1 MIHNAIILRIFLWL
15 KVRMRIAIVVIM
27 MLFLESCAIFGAPT
41 ELDDTKGMSA
51 DRIYALASEKLTD
64 KDYEKAIG
72 YLKKLESRFPN
83 GKYAAQAQLDMAY
96 AYYKKED
103 AAQCVSTV
111 ERFIKLHPNH
121 PNLDYAY
128 YLKGVAYFKQR
139 GLIEKATFQDIS
151 DRDPKVLTQSF
162 LAFKDLLTLYPETR
176 YGKDA
181 TERMI
186 YLKNKL
192 ADHELHV
199 ARHYMKVKAY
209 VASLNRAKYVIETYP
224 DSNFVEEALVIM
236 ISAYD
241 NLGMN
246 DFKEDNLRILKQN
259 YPNSSMFTK
268 GKDTKKQ
275 DWWKFWDKD

>member
-1 MIHNAIILRIFLWL
+1 
-15 KVRMRIAIVVIM
+15 MRIATVVIM
-27 MLFLESCAIFGAPT
+27 MLFLASCAIFGPPT
-41 ELDDTKGMSA
+41 ELDDTKGMNA
-51 DRIYALASEKLTD
+51 QRIYEVASEKMAD
-64 KDYEKAIG
+64 KDYKKAVE
-72 YLKKLESRFPN
+72 YLKKLESRYPN
-83 GKYAAQAQLDMAY
+83 SKYGAQAQLDMAY
-96 AYYKKED
+96 AYYKQED

-111 ERFIKLHPNH
+111 ERFIKLHPDH

-162 LAFKDLLTLYPETR
+162 LAFKDMLTLYPDSR

-181 TERMI
+181 KERMI

-199 ARHYMKVKAY
+199 ARHYMKLKAY
-209 VASLNRAKYVIETYP
+209 VAAINRAKYVIEAYP
-224 DSNFVEEALVIM
+224 DSSFVEEALVIM

-241 NLGMN
+241 NLDMH
-246 DFKEDNLRILKQN
+246 DLKEDNLRILKQN
-259 YPNSSMFTK
+259 YPDSSMFTK
-268 GKDTKKQ
+268 GKDTKKK
-275 DWWKFWDKD
+275 DWWKFWDND

>member
-1 MIHNAIILRIFLWL
+1 
-15 KVRMRIAIVVIM
+15 MRIAIVVIM
-27 MLFLESCAIFGAPT
+27 MLFLESCAIFGPPT
-41 ELDDTKGMSA
+41 ELDDTKGLSA
-51 DRIYALASEKLTD
+51 ERIYGKASEQMESKE
-64 KDYEKAIG
+64 YAKAIN
-72 YLKKLESRFPN
+72 YLAKLQSRYPN
-83 GKYAAQAQLDMAY
+83 SKYGVQAELDIAY
-96 AYYKKED
+96 AYYKKEE
-103 AAQCVSTV
+103 AQSCVSAV
-111 ERFIKLHPNH
+111 EKFIKIHPNH
-121 PNLDYAY
+121 PSLDYAY
-128 YLKGVAYFKQR
+128 YLKGVAYFKER
-139 GLIEKATFQDIS
+139 GFINKATFQDIS
-151 DRDPKVLTQSF
+151 DRDPETLRKSF
-162 LAFKDLLTLYPETR
+162 LAFKELLTLYPDTR
-176 YGKDA
+176 YGRDA

-192 ADHELHV
+192 ADHELHI
-199 ARHYMKVKAY
+199 ARHYMKVNAY
-209 VASLNRAKYVIETYP
+209 VAALNRAKYVIETYP

>member
-1 MIHNAIILRIFLWL
+1 
-15 KVRMRIAIVVIM
+15 MRIAIVVIM
-27 MLFLESCAIFGAPT
+27 MLFLESCAIFGPPT
-41 ELDDTKGMSA
+41 ELDDTKGMSP
-51 DRIYALASEKLTD
+51 DKIYVLASEKMTD
-64 KDYEKAIG
+64 KDYQKAID

-83 GKYAAQAQLDMAY
+83 GNYAAQAQLDIAY

-139 GLIEKATFQDIS
+139 GLVDKATFQDIS
-151 DRDPKVLTQSF
+151 DRDPQVLRQSF
-162 LAFKDLLTLYPETR
+162 LAFKDLLTLYPDTR
-176 YGKDA
+176 YGNDA

-209 VASLNRAKYVIETYP
+209 VAALNRAKYVIETYP
-224 DSNFVEEALVIM
+224 DSNYVEEALVLA
-236 ISAYD
+236 ISSYD

-259 YPNSSMFTK
+259 YPNSAMFTK

>member
-1 MIHNAIILRIFLWL
+1 
-15 KVRMRIAIVVIM
+15 MRIAIVVIM
-27 MLFLESCAIFGAPT
+27 MLFLESCAIFGPPT
-41 ELDDTKGMSA
+41 ELDDTRGLSA
-51 DRIYALASEKLTD
+51 ERIYEKASEKMTD
-64 KDYEKAIG
+64 RDYKKTVE
-72 YLKKLESRFPN
+72 YLKKLESRYPN
-83 GKYAAQAQLDMAY
+83 SKYGAQAQLDMAY
-96 AYYKKED
+96 AYYKQDD

-111 ERFIKLHPNH
+111 ERFIKIHPNH

-139 GLIEKATFQDIS
+139 GFIEKATFQDIS
-151 DRDPKVLTQSF
+151 DRDPQILKQSF
-162 LAFKDLLTLYPETR
+162 LAFKDLLTLYPDTR
-176 YGKDA
+176 YAKDA
-181 TERMI
+181 KERMI

-199 ARHYMKVKAY
+199 ARQYMKVKAY
-209 VASLNRAKYVIETYP
+209 VAALNRAKFVIEAYP
-224 DSNFVEEALVIM
+224 DSSFVEEALVLT

-268 GKDTKKQ
+268 DKETKKQ

>member
-1 MIHNAIILRIFLWL
+1 
-15 KVRMRIAIVVIM
+15 MRIGIVVIM
-27 MLFLESCAIFGAPT
+27 MLFLGSCAIFGPPT

-51 DRIYALASEKLTD
+51 ERI
-64 KDYEKAIG
+64 YEKASERMTDRDYKKSVE
-72 YLKKLESRFPN
+72 YLKKLESRYPN
-83 GKYAAQAQLDMAY
+83 SKYGAQAKLDMA
-96 AYYKKED
+96 
-103 AAQCVSTV
+103 
-111 ERFIKLHPNH
+111 
-121 PNLDYAY
+121 YAY
-128 YLKGVAYFKQR
+128 YLKGVAYFKER
-139 GLIEKATFQDIS
+139 GIVEKATFQDIS
-151 DRDPKVLTQSF
+151 DRDPKVLRQSF
-162 LAFKDLLTLYPETR
+162 LAFKDLLTLYPNTR

-209 VASLNRAKYVIETYP
+209 VAALNRAKYVIESYP
-224 DSNFVEEALVIM
+224 DSNFVEEALVII

-246 DFKEDNLRILKQN
+246 DLKEDNLRILKQN

-275 DWWKFWDKD
+275 DWWKFWDKT